1 MMSQFYQNIVDTDP
15 WNLSGHCPSSLQQT
29 GGESPGFTAPDWDRR
44 GGHFLDREQS
54 MSGHCPSQSTSGH
67 HPSQGYS
74 FYPTEALPG
83 YTPCGFRSTQ
93 LATVTEA
100 ISPCYQQI
108 YSDIPS
114 REALSQWTFQSSQGT
129 QMAQPDV
136 DHDTQFS
143 PPQQSSPCNIHFPH
157 GLQQNTYHPNVRN
170 LLSNWK
176 DEIYNSTQLPKY
188 LSFDPSKSKWSHF
201 YRKFEQYANNK
212 HWSAQ
217 ECKSNLKYV
226 LHGKAADYMAYLNEL
241 VPDLTYY
248 DFIMQMKRYMESQDL
263 YDLQLEQWHQQ
274 RTFGNN
280 TDCSCT
286 FNPNSHDCT
295 QTMGIQPKSSFQEPH
310 WQSQEQLIGYRGYQ
324 HNSYLPFDFSGSK
337 AMVHGPFQKIGMLS
351 TGGPAQEITYPE
363 NLSCGTL
370 DTKEQFASIQVPPVA
385 VQNGE
390 SHGMPI
396 GRGVLHQGSSQDRLS
411 SKHQIELEEI
421 CLPSKTKIDEGL
433 KLEKRNAEDMEE
445 GLVSLKSKSKKSA
458 SQPQSYQAIR
468 ESRPPQ
474 RERYRYMGSMAS
486 HPSAGSPKEIKTKG
500 TMEQLA
506 DIENTLKL
514 LVDALAIKPSAGGNF
529 RSRTPSPSTAIAQGG
544 SSLSPVR
551 GLQCNEED
559 LVFDTARSHHEGI
572 VHRCKQTL
580 SSEDEAS
587 GEQNGEGSKGDPQ
600 GILWMTEEVNSRIP
614 GLNPSDFN
622 NANDQNSFI
631 LGDTDDWSLDQTE
644 ESTNISSLL
653 PFPEGKGIQKAH
665 RDGMSVEELENLL
678 WPEPTE
684 LQLVQGDSM
693 GIHPEI
699 QESKSESTDFWWDSM
714 GPTELGSG
722 DEKESPEN
730 CEDYIDFMYDSLF
743 GTSPLNKEISS
754 TLQEDEEWIDQT
766 FKVMQNHQY
775 SAWNPFMSLEGE
787 MISVQLY
794 RTTGDFPICQIN
806 PPSSLRVPITLQ
818 DRSIKA
824 VIDTAAMVTVIS
836 DQIYKE
842 MKPNPPYL
850 KTTTLQTAGRNMRM
864 IGRIIGLVSIK
875 LGNIIFPTLVYVAPI
890 NNDMLLGLDFLLRIG
905 AGINL
910 KEQHLVVTGASE
922 IVPLEIEYQNR
933 ASHTISKITAEEV
946 EQIPAI
952 IYNLQERSCHNLHPD
967 EIYLPHN
974 SYERPQKDTYCHER
988 LDYPYLFYNQ
998 EVFGHADQ
1006 GMVVSPVTM
1015 LKGISVLS
1023 TTGQTNQLETET
1035 KRRPELNCC
1044 IYYRQEIALMTI
1056 MKCIQGDQGLYQS
1069 KCLVKPKLPVLW
1081 FVEDEQQWP
1090 WDPGGC

>member
-1 MMSQFYQNIVDTDP
+1 MMSQFFQNLVDTDP

-29 GGESPGFTAPDWDRR
+29 WGESSGFTAPDLDRR
-44 GGHFLDREQS
+44 GGHFLDRVQS

-67 HPSQGYS
+67 CPSQGYS
-74 FYPTEALPG
+74 FYPTESSPG
-83 YTPCGFRSTQ
+83 HIPCGFGSTQ
-93 LATVTEA
+93 SATAIEA
-100 ISPCYQQI
+100 VSPSYQQI
-108 YSDIPS
+108 YSDITS

-129 QMAQPDV
+129 QMEQPDV
-136 DHDTQFS
+136 YHNTQFS
-143 PPQQSSPCNIHFPH
+143 LPQQSSPCNIHFQH

-188 LSFDPSKSKWSHF
+188 LSFDLSKSKWSDF
-201 YRKFEQYANNK
+201 YRKFQQYADDK
-212 HWSAQ
+212 HWSSQ

-248 DFIMQMKRYMESQDL
+248 DFIMQMKKYMESQDL
-263 YDLQLEQWHQQ
+263 FDSQFEQWHRQ

-286 FNPNSHDCT
+286 SIPNSHDCT
-295 QTMGIQPKSSFQEPH
+295 QTMGIQPQSSFQERH
-310 WQSQEQLIGYRGYQ
+310 WQSQEQFIGYRGYQ
-324 HNSYLPFDFSGSK
+324 HDSYFPFDCSGSN
-337 AMVHGPFQKIGMLS
+337 AMVHGPFQKIEMLS
-351 TGGPAQEITYPE
+351 TGGPAQEMTCAE
-363 NLSCGTL
+363 NISCGSL
-370 DTKEQFASIQVPPVA
+370 DTKEQFTSIQVPPVA
-385 VQNGE
+385 VQNE
-390 SHGMPI
+390 EPHRMPI
-396 GRGVLHQGSSQDRLS
+396 GRGRGVLHQGSSHDKLS

-433 KLEKRNAEDMEE
+433 KSEKRNAENMEE
-445 GLVSLKSKSKKSA
+445 GLVSLKSKSKKSP
-458 SQPQSYQAIR
+458 SQPQSYQPIR

-486 HPSAGSPKEIKTKG
+486 HQSAGSPKESKTKG
-500 TMEQLA
+500 TEEQLA
-506 DIENTLKL
+506 DIEKTLKL
-514 LVDALAIKPSAGGNF
+514 LVEAMAIKPLAGGNF
-529 RSRTPSPSTAIAQGG
+529 RSRTPSPSTAGAQGG
-544 SSLSPVR
+544 RSLSPER
-551 GLQCNEED
+551 FLQCNEED

-572 VHRCKQTL
+572 VPRCKQTL

-622 NANDQNSFI
+622 KANDQNSFI

-644 ESTNISSLL
+644 VNTNISSLL
-653 PFPEGKGIQKAH
+653 PFPEEGKDIQ
-665 RDGMSVEELENLL
+665 MSVEELEELL
-678 WPEPTE
+678 WPEPKE

-699 QESKSESTDFWWDSM
+699 QVSKSEIIDFWWDSM
-714 GPTELGSG
+714 GPTELGSR

-743 GTSPLNKEISS
+743 GTSPLNKEIPS
-754 TLQEDEEWIDQT
+754 TLHEDEEWIDKT
-766 FKVMQNHQY
+766 FKEMQIQGY

-787 MISVQLY
+787 MISVQLD
-794 RTTGDFPICQIN
+794 RTTGDFPIGQIN
-806 PPSSLRVPITLQ
+806 PPSASSLRVPITLQ
-818 DRSIKA
+818 DRSMKA
-824 VIDTAAMVTVIS
+824 IIDTAAMVTVIS
-836 DQIYKE
+836 DQIYNE
-842 MKPNPPYL
+842 MKPNPPCL
-850 KTTTLQTAGRNMRM
+850 KATILQIARRNMKM
-864 IGRIIGLVSIK
+864 AGRIIGPVSIK
-875 LGNIIFPTLVYVAPI
+875 LGNVIFPTLVHVAPI

-910 KEQHLVVTGASE
+910 KERHLVFTGATE
-922 IVPLEIEYQNR
+922 IVPLEIDCENK

-952 IYNLQERSCHNLHPD
+952 IYKLQERSCHNLHPD
-967 EIYLPHN
+967 EIYLPHT
-974 SYERPQKDTYCHER
+974 SYERPQKNTYCHER
-988 LDYPYLFYNQ
+988 LDYPYLFNNQ
-998 EVFGHADQ
+998 GVFGHADQ

-1023 TTGQTNQLETET
+1023 TSQLETET
-1035 KRRPELNCC
+1035 KRRPELNYIC
-1044 IYYRQEIALMTI
+1044 YRQEIALMTI
-1056 MKCIQGDQGLYQS
+1056 MKCIQGQQGLYQS
-1069 KCLVKPKLPVLW
+1069 KCLVKPKLSVLW
-1081 FVEDEQQWP
+1081 FVEDERQWP

>member
-1 MMSQFYQNIVDTDP
+1 MMSQFFQNLVDTDP

-29 GGESPGFTAPDWDRR
+29 WGESPGFTAPDLDRR

-67 HPSQGYS
+67 CPSQGYS
-74 FYPTEALPG
+74 FYPTESSPG
-83 YTPCGFRSTQ
+83 HIPCGFGSNQ
-93 LATVTEA
+93 SATAIEA
-100 ISPCYQQI
+100 VSPCYQQI
-108 YSDIPS
+108 YSDITS
-114 REALSQWTFQSSQGT
+114 GEALSQWTFQSSQGT
-129 QMAQPDV
+129 QMEQPDV
-136 DHDTQFS
+136 YHNTQFS
-143 PPQQSSPCNIHFPH
+143 LPQQSSPCNIHFQH

-188 LSFDPSKSKWSHF
+188 LSFDPSKSKWSDF
-201 YRKFEQYANNK
+201 YRKFEQYADDK
-212 HWSAQ
+212 HWSSQ

-248 DFIMQMKRYMESQDL
+248 DFIMQMKKYMESQDL
-263 YDLQLEQWHQQ
+263 FDSQFEQWHRQ

-280 TDCSCT
+280 TDCSCP
-286 FNPNSHDCT
+286 FIHNSHDCT
-295 QTMGIQPKSSFQEPH
+295 QPMGIQPQSSFQEPH
-310 WQSQEQLIGYRGYQ
+310 WQSQEHGYRGYQ
-324 HNSYLPFDFSGSK
+324 YDSYLPFDCSGSN
-337 AMVHGPFQKIGMLS
+337 AMVHGPFQKIEMLS
-351 TGGPAQEITYPE
+351 TGGPAQEMNYPE

-370 DTKEQFASIQVPPVA
+370 DTKEQFASLQVPPAA

-390 SHGMPI
+390 SHRRPI

-433 KLEKRNAEDMEE
+433 KSEKRHAGNMEE

-458 SQPQSYQAIR
+458 SQPQSYQPIR

-486 HPSAGSPKEIKTKG
+486 HPSAGSPKESKTKG
-500 TMEQLA
+500 TEEQLA
-506 DIENTLKL
+506 DIEKTLKL

-529 RSRTPSPSTAIAQGG
+529 RSRTLSPSTAIAQGG
-544 SSLSPVR
+544 RSLSPVR
-551 GLQCNEED
+551 SLQGNEED

-572 VHRCKQTL
+572 VPRCKQTL

-587 GEQNGEGSKGDPQ
+587 GEQNGEGSKGEPQ
-600 GILWMTEEVNSRIP
+600 GILWMTEEVDSRIP
-614 GLNPSDFN
+614 GLNPSDTN
-622 NANDQNSFI
+622 KANDQNSFI
-631 LGDTDDWSLDQTE
+631 LVDTDDWSLDQTE
-644 ESTNISSLL
+644 ENTNISSLL
-653 PFPEGKGIQKAH
+653 LFPEEGKGIQKAH
-665 RDGMSVEELENLL
+665 RDGMSVEELEKLL
-678 WPEPTE
+678 WPKPTE
-684 LQLVQGDSM
+684 LHLVQGDSM
-693 GIHPEI
+693 GIPTEI
-699 QESKSESTDFWWDSM
+699 QESKSEITDFWWDSM
-714 GPTELGSG
+714 GPTELGLG

-730 CEDYIDFMYDSLF
+730 CEEYIDFMYDSLF
-743 GTSPLNKEISS
+743 GTSPLNKEIPS
-754 TLQEDEEWIDQT
+754 TLHEDEEWIDKT
-766 FKVMQNHQY
+766 FKEMQIQQY
-775 SAWNPFMSLEGE
+775 AAWNPFMSLEGE
-787 MISVQLY
+787 MISVQY
-794 RTTGDFPICQIN
+794 DRTTGDFPIGQIN

-836 DQIYKE
+836 DQIYNE
-842 MKPNPPYL
+842 IKPNPPCL
-850 KTTTLQTAGRNMRM
+850 KATTLQTAGRNVKMV
-864 IGRIIGLVSIK
+864 GRIIGPVSIK
-875 LGNIIFPTLVYVAPI
+875 LGNVIFPTLVHVAPI
-890 NNDMLLGLDFLLRIG
+890 NNNMLLGLDFLLRIG

-910 KEQHLVVTGASE
+910 KEQHLVVTGATE
-922 IVPLEIEYQNR
+922 IVPLEIEYENR
-933 ASHTISKITAEEV
+933 ASHTISKITADEA
-946 EQIPAI
+946 EQSPAI

-967 EIYLPHN
+967 EIYLPHT
-974 SYERPQKDTYCHER
+974 SYERPQKDTYCRER
-988 LDYPYLFYNQ
+988 LDYPYLFNNQ

-1023 TTGQTNQLETET
+1023 TTGHTNQLETET

-1044 IYYRQEIALMTI
+1044 ICYRQEIALMTI
-1056 MKCIQGDQGLYQS
+1056 LKCIQGEQGLYQS
-1069 KCLVKPKLPVLW
+1069 KCLVKPKLSVLW
-1081 FVEDEQQWP
+1081 FVEDERQWP

>member
-1 MMSQFYQNIVDTDP
+1 
-15 WNLSGHCPSSLQQT
+15 
-29 GGESPGFTAPDWDRR
+29 
-44 GGHFLDREQS
+44 

-136 DHDTQFS
+136 DHNTQFS

-157 GLQQNTYHPNVRN
+157 GLQQNTYHPNAQN
-170 LLSNWK
+170 LFSNCK
-176 DEIYNSTQLPKY
+176 DENYDPTQLPKY
-188 LSFDPSKSKWSHF
+188 LSFDPSESKWSDF
-201 YRKFEQYANNK
+201 YRKFKQYADDK
-212 HWSAQ
+212 HWSSQ

-248 DFIMQMKRYMESQDL
+248 DFIMQMKRYMESQDF
-263 YDLQLEQWHQQ
+263 YDSQFEQWHQQ

-286 FNPNSHDCT
+286 FIPNSHDCT
-295 QTMGIQPKSSFQEPH
+295 QTMGIQPQSSFQEHH
-310 WQSQEQLIGYRGYQ
+310 WQSQEQFIGYRGYQ
-324 HNSYLPFDFSGSK
+324 FDSYLPFYFTGSN
-337 AMVHGPFQKIGMLS
+337 AMVHGPFQKIEMLS
-351 TGGPAQEITYPE
+351 MDGPAQEMTCPE

-370 DTKEQFASIQVPPVA
+370 DTKEQFASFQVPPVA

-390 SHGMPI
+390 SHHRPI

-411 SKHQIELEEI
+411 SKHQIEQEEI

-433 KLEKRNAEDMEE
+433 KSEKRNTVNMEE

-458 SQPQSYQAIR
+458 SQPQSYQPIR
-468 ESRPPQ
+468 ESRPSQ

-486 HPSAGSPKEIKTKG
+486 HPSAGSPKESKTEG
-500 TMEQLA
+500 TEEQLA
-506 DIENTLKL
+506 DIEKTLKL
-514 LVDALAIKPSAGGNF
+514 LVEAMAIKPSAGGNF

-544 SSLSPVR
+544 SSLSPVY

-572 VHRCKQTL
+572 VPRCKKTL
-580 SSEDEAS
+580 SSDDEAS
-587 GEQNGEGSKGDPQ
+587 GEQNGEGSKGEPQ
-600 GILWMTEEVNSRIP
+600 GILWMTEEVDSRIP
-614 GLNPSDFN
+614 GLNPSDTN
-622 NANDQNSFI
+622 KANDQNSFI

-644 ESTNISSLL
+644 ENTNISSLL
-653 PFPEGKGIQKAH
+653 PFPEEGKDIQ
-665 RDGMSVEELENLL
+665 MSVEELEELL

-693 GIHPEI
+693 GIQTAI
-699 QESKSESTDFWWDSM
+699 QESKSEITDFWWDSM
-714 GPTELGSG
+714 RPTELGSR
-722 DEKESPEN
+722 DIKESPEN

-743 GTSPLNKEISS
+743 GTSPLNKETPS
-754 TLQEDEEWIDQT
+754 TLHEDEEWIDQT
-766 FKVMQNHQY
+766 FKEMQIHRY

-787 MISVQLY
+787 MISVQS
-794 RTTGDFPICQIN
+794 TGDFPICQIN

-842 MKPNPPYL
+842 MNPNPPCL
-850 KTTTLQTAGRNMRM
+850 KITTLQTAGRNMKM
-864 IGRIIGLVSIK
+864 VGRIIGPVSIK
-875 LGNIIFPTLVYVAPI
+875 LGNVIFPTLVHVAAI
-890 NNDMLLGLDFLLRIG
+890 NNDTLLGLDFLLRIG

-910 KEQHLVVTGASE
+910 KERHLVVTGATE
-922 IVPLEIEYQNR
+922 IVPLEIEYENR

-946 EQIPAI
+946 EQIQAI
-952 IYNLQERSCHNLHPD
+952 IYNLQERSYHNLHPD
-967 EIYLPHN
+967 EIYLPHT
-974 SYERPQKDTYCHER
+974 SYERPQKDTYCQER
-988 LDYPYLFYNQ
+988 LDYPYLFNNQ
-998 EVFGHADQ
+998 EMFGHADQ

-1023 TTGQTNQLETET
+1023 TTWHTNQLETEI
-1035 KRRPELNCC
+1035 KRRPKLNCC
-1044 IYYRQEIALMTI
+1044 ICYRQEIALMTI
-1056 MKCIQGDQGLYQS
+1056 VKYIQGDQGLYQS
-1069 KCLVKPKLPVLW
+1069 ECLVKPNLSVLW
-1081 FVEDEQQWP
+1081 FVEDERQWP

>member
-1 MMSQFYQNIVDTDP
+1 MMSQFFQNFVDTDP

-29 GGESPGFTAPDWDRR
+29 WGESPGFTAPDLDRR

-67 HPSQGYS
+67 CPSQGYS
-74 FYPTEALPG
+74 FYPTESSPG
-83 YTPCGFRSTQ
+83 HIPCGFGSTQ
-93 LATVTEA
+93 SATAIEA
-100 ISPCYQQI
+100 VSPCYQQI
-108 YSDIPS
+108 YSDITS
-114 REALSQWTFQSSQGT
+114 GEALSQWTFQSSQGT
-129 QMAQPDV
+129 QMEQPDV
-136 DHDTQFS
+136 YHNTQFS
-143 PPQQSSPCNIHFPH
+143 LPQQSSPCNIHFQH

-188 LSFDPSKSKWSHF
+188 LSFDPSKSKWSDF
-201 YRKFEQYANNK
+201 YRKFEQYADDK
-212 HWSAQ
+212 HWSSQ

-248 DFIMQMKRYMESQDL
+248 DFIMQMKKYMESQDL
-263 YDLQLEQWHQQ
+263 FDSQFEQWHRQ

-280 TDCSCT
+280 TDCLCA
-286 FNPNSHDCT
+286 FIPNSHDCT
-295 QTMGIQPKSSFQEPH
+295 QPMSIQPQSSFQEPH
-310 WQSQEQLIGYRGYQ
+310 WQSQEHGYRGYQ
-324 HNSYLPFDFSGSK
+324 YDSYLPFDCSGSN
-337 AMVHGPFQKIGMLS
+337 AMVHGPFQKIEMLS
-351 TGGPAQEITYPE
+351 TGGPAQEMNYPE

-370 DTKEQFASIQVPPVA
+370 DTKEQFASLQVPPVA
-385 VQNGE
+385 AQNGE
-390 SHGMPI
+390 SHRSPI

-433 KLEKRNAEDMEE
+433 KSEKRNTVNMEE

-458 SQPQSYQAIR
+458 SQPQSYQPIR

-486 HPSAGSPKEIKTKG
+486 HPSAGSPKESKTKG
-500 TMEQLA
+500 TEEQLA
-506 DIENTLKL
+506 DIEKTLEL
-514 LVDALAIKPSAGGNF
+514 LVEAMAIKPSAGGNF

-572 VHRCKQTL
+572 VPRCKQTL
-580 SSEDEAS
+580 SSDDEAS
-587 GEQNGEGSKGDPQ
+587 GEQNGEGSKGEPQ
-600 GILWMTEEVNSRIP
+600 VILWMTEEVDSRIP
-614 GLNPSDFN
+614 GLDPSDTN
-622 NANDQNSFI
+622 KANDLNSFI
-631 LGDTDDWSLDQTE
+631 LGNTDDWSLDQTE
-644 ESTNISSLL
+644 VNTNISSLL
-653 PFPEGKGIQKAH
+653 PFPEEGKDIQ
-665 RDGMSVEELENLL
+665 MSVEELEKLL

-693 GIHPEI
+693 GIHTEI
-699 QESKSESTDFWWDSM
+699 QESKSEITGFWWDSM
-714 GPTELGSG
+714 GPTELGSR

-754 TLQEDEEWIDQT
+754 TLHEDEEWIDQT
-766 FKVMQNHQY
+766 FKVMQIHRY

-787 MISVQLY
+787 MISVQLD

-824 VIDTAAMVTVIS
+824 VIDTAAMMTVIS

-842 MKPNPPYL
+842 MKPNPPCL
-850 KTTTLQTAGRNMRM
+850 KATTLQSAGRNMKM
-864 IGRIIGLVSIK
+864 VGRIIGPVSIK
-875 LGNIIFPTLVYVAPI
+875 LGNVIFPTLVHVAAI

-910 KEQHLVVTGASE
+910 KELHLVVKGATE
-922 IVPLEIEYQNR
+922 IVPLEIKYENK

-946 EQIPAI
+946 EQIPAM

-967 EIYLPHN
+967 EIYLPHT

-988 LDYPYLFYNQ
+988 LDYPYLFNNQ
-998 EVFGHADQ
+998 EVFGYADQ

-1015 LKGISVLS
+1015 LKGMSVLS
-1023 TTGQTNQLETET
+1023 TTGHTNQLETET

-1044 IYYRQEIALMTI
+1044 ICCRQEISLMTI
-1056 MKCIQGDQGLYQS
+1056 MKYIQGEHGLYQS
-1069 KCLVKPKLPVLW
+1069 KCLVKPKLSVQW
-1081 FVEDEQQWP
+1081 FVKDEQQWP

>member
-1 MMSQFYQNIVDTDP
+1 MMSQFFQNLVDTDP

-29 GGESPGFTAPDWDRR
+29 WGESPGFTAPDLDRR

-67 HPSQGYS
+67 CPSQGYS
-74 FYPTEALPG
+74 FYPTESSPG
-83 YTPCGFRSTQ
+83 HIPCGFGSNQ
-93 LATVTEA
+93 SATAIEA
-100 ISPCYQQI
+100 VSPCYQQI
-108 YSDIPS
+108 YSDITS
-114 REALSQWTFQSSQGT
+114 GEALSQWTFQSSQGT
-129 QMAQPDV
+129 QMEQPDV
-136 DHDTQFS
+136 YHNTQFS
-143 PPQQSSPCNIHFPH
+143 LPQQPSPCNIHFQH

-188 LSFDPSKSKWSHF
+188 LSFDPSKSKWSDF
-201 YRKFEQYANNK
+201 YRKFEQYADDK
-212 HWSAQ
+212 HWSSQ

-248 DFIMQMKRYMESQDL
+248 DFIMQMKKYMESQDL
-263 YDLQLEQWHQQ
+263 FDSQFEQWHRQ

-286 FNPNSHDCT
+286 FIPNSHDCT
-295 QTMGIQPKSSFQEPH
+295 QPMGIQPQSSFQEPH
-310 WQSQEQLIGYRGYQ
+310 WQSQEHGYRGYQ
-324 HNSYLPFDFSGSK
+324 YDSYLPFDCSGSN
-337 AMVHGPFQKIGMLS
+337 AMVHGPFQKIEMLS
-351 TGGPAQEITYPE
+351 TGGPAQEMNYPE

-370 DTKEQFASIQVPPVA
+370 DTKEQFASLQVPPVA

-390 SHGMPI
+390 SHRSPI
-396 GRGVLHQGSSQDRLS
+396 GRGVLHLGSSQDRIS

-421 CLPSKTKIDEGL
+421 FLPSKTKIDEGL
-433 KLEKRNAEDMEE
+433 KSEKRNAENMEE
-445 GLVSLKSKSKKSA
+445 GLVSLKSKSKKSV
-458 SQPQSYQAIR
+458 SQPQSYQPIR
-468 ESRPPQ
+468 EPGPPQ

-486 HPSAGSPKEIKTKG
+486 HRSAGSPKESKTKG
-500 TMEQLA
+500 TEEQLA

-514 LVDALAIKPSAGGNF
+514 LVDALSIKPSAGGNF

-544 SSLSPVR
+544 KSLSPVR
-551 GLQCNEED
+551 SLQCNEED

-572 VHRCKQTL
+572 VPRCKQTT

-587 GEQNGEGSKGDPQ
+587 GEHNGEGSKGKPQ
-600 GILWMTEEVNSRIP
+600 VILWMTEEVDSRIP
-614 GLNPSDFN
+614 GLNPSDTN
-622 NANDQNSFI
+622 KANDQNNFI

-644 ESTNISSLL
+644 ENTNISSLL
-653 PFPEGKGIQKAH
+653 LFPEERKGIQKAH
-665 RDGMSVEELENLL
+665 RDGMSVEELEKLL

-693 GIHPEI
+693 GIHTEI
-699 QESKSESTDFWWDSM
+699 QESKSEITDFWWDSI

-730 CEDYIDFMYDSLF
+730 CEEYIDYMYDSLF
-743 GTSPLNKEISS
+743 GTSPLNKEIPS
-754 TLQEDEEWIDQT
+754 TLHEDEEWIDKT
-766 FKVMQNHQY
+766 FKEMQIQRY

-787 MISVQLY
+787 MISVQLD
-794 RTTGDFPICQIN
+794 RTTGVFPFCQIN

-850 KTTTLQTAGRNMRM
+850 KVTTLKTAGRNMKM
-864 IGRIIGLVSIK
+864 VGRIIGPVSIK
-875 LGNIIFPTLVYVAPI
+875 LGNVIFPTLVHVAPI

-910 KEQHLVVTGASE
+910 KERYLVVTGASE
-922 IVPLEIEYQNR
+922 IVPLEIEYENR

-952 IYNLQERSCHNLHPD
+952 IYKLQEMSCHNLHPG
-967 EIYLPHN
+967 ERYLPHN
-974 SYERPQKDTYCHER
+974 SNERPQKDTYCHQR
-988 LDYPYLFYNQ
+988 LDYPYLFNNQ

-1023 TTGQTNQLETET
+1023 TTGHTSQLETET

-1044 IYYRQEIALMTI
+1044 IRYRQEISLMTI
-1056 MKCIQGDQGLYQS
+1056 MKCIQGEQGLYQS
-1069 KCLVKPKLPVLW
+1069 KCLIKQKLSVLW
-1081 FVEDEQQWP
+1081 FVEDERQWP

>member
-1 MMSQFYQNIVDTDP
+1 MMSQFCQNIVDTDP

-29 GGESPGFTAPDWDRR
+29 WGESPGFTAPDWDRR

-54 MSGHCPSQSTSGH
+54 MSGHCPSQSTNGH
-67 HPSQGYS
+67 CPSQGYS
-74 FYPTEALPG
+74 FYPTGSSPG
-83 YTPCGFRSTQ
+83 HIPCGFGSTQ
-93 LATVTEA
+93 LATATEA
-100 ISPCYQQI
+100 FSPCYHQI

-114 REALSQWTFQSSQGT
+114 GEALSQWTFQSGQGT

-136 DHDTQFS
+136 YHNTQFS
-143 PPQQSSPCNIHFPH
+143 LPHQSSPCNIHF
-157 GLQQNTYHPNVRN
+157 QQNTYHPDVRN

-188 LSFDPSKSKWSHF
+188 LSFDPSKSKWSDF
-201 YRKFEQYANNK
+201 YRKFEQYADDK
-212 HWSAQ
+212 HWSSQ

-248 DFIMQMKRYMESQDL
+248 DFIMQMKKYMESQDL
-263 YDLQLEQWHQQ
+263 FDSQFEQWHRQ

-286 FNPNSHDCT
+286 FIPNSHDCT
-295 QTMGIQPKSSFQEPH
+295 QPMGILPQSSFQERH
-310 WQSQEQLIGYRGYQ
+310 WQSQEQFIGYRGYQ
-324 HNSYLPFDFSGSK
+324 HDSYLPFDFSGSN
-337 AMVHGPFQKIGMLS
+337 AMVHGPFQKIEMLS
-351 TGGPAQEITYPE
+351 TGGPAQEMTCPE

-370 DTKEQFASIQVPPVA
+370 DTKEQFASFQVPPVA

-390 SHGMPI
+390 SHQRPI

-411 SKHQIELEEI
+411 SKHQIELKEI

-433 KLEKRNAEDMEE
+433 KSEKRNAENMEE
-445 GLVSLKSKSKKSA
+445 GLVSLKRESKKSA
-458 SQPQSYQAIR
+458 SQPESYQPIR
-468 ESRPPQ
+468 ESRPQQ

-486 HPSAGSPKEIKTKG
+486 HPSAGSPKESKTKG
-500 TMEQLA
+500 TEEQLA
-506 DIENTLKL
+506 DIEKTLKL
-514 LVDALAIKPSAGGNF
+514 LVEAMAIKRSAGGNF

-572 VHRCKQTL
+572 VPRCKQTL

-644 ESTNISSLL
+644 ESTNLSSLL
-653 PFPEGKGIQKAH
+653 PFPEEGKGIQKAH
-665 RDGMSVEELENLL
+665 RDGMSVEELEKLL

-684 LQLVQGDSM
+684 LQLVQDDSM
-693 GIHPEI
+693 GIHTEI
-699 QESKSESTDFWWDSM
+699 QESKSEITDFWWDSM
-714 GPTELGSG
+714 GPTELGLG

-730 CEDYIDFMYDSLF
+730 CEEYIDFMYDSLF
-743 GTSPLNKEISS
+743 GTSPLNKEIPS
-754 TLQEDEEWIDQT
+754 TLHEDEEWIDKT
-766 FKVMQNHQY
+766 FKEMQIQQY

-787 MISVQLY
+787 MISVQY
-794 RTTGDFPICQIN
+794 DRTTGDFPIGQIN
-806 PPSSLRVPITLQ
+806 LPSSLRVPITLQ

-842 MKPNPPYL
+842 MKSNPPCL
-850 KTTTLQTAGRNMRM
+850 KTTTLQTAGRNMKM
-864 IGRIIGLVSIK
+864 VGRIIGPVSIK
-875 LGNIIFPTLVYVAPI
+875 LGNVIFPTLVHVAPI
-890 NNDMLLGLDFLLRIG
+890 NNDMLMGLDFLLRIG

-910 KEQHLVVTGASE
+910 KEQHLVVTGATE
-922 IVPLEIEYQNR
+922 IVPLEIEYENR

-946 EQIPAI
+946 EQIPAV
-952 IYNLQERSCHNLHPD
+952 IYKLQERSCHNLHPD

-988 LDYPYLFYNQ
+988 LDYPYLFN
-998 EVFGHADQ
+998 
-1006 GMVVSPVTM
+1006 
-1015 LKGISVLS
+1015 
-1023 TTGQTNQLETET
+1023 N
-1035 KRRPELNCC
+1035 
-1044 IYYRQEIALMTI
+1044 
-1056 MKCIQGDQGLYQS
+1056 
-1069 KCLVKPKLPVLW
+1069 
-1081 FVEDEQQWP
+1081 
-1090 WDPGGC
+1090 

>member
-1 MMSQFYQNIVDTDP
+1 MMSQFCQNIVDTDP

-29 GGESPGFTAPDWDRR
+29 WGESPGFTAPDWDRR

-67 HPSQGYS
+67 CPSQGYS
-74 FYPTEALPG
+74 FYPTESLPEHI
-83 YTPCGFRSTQ
+83 PCGFRSTQ
-93 LATVTEA
+93 LATAIEA

-114 REALSQWTFQSSQGT
+114 REALRQWTFQSSQGT
-129 QMAQPDV
+129 QMTQPDV
-136 DHDTQFS
+136 DHNTQFS
-143 PPQQSSPCNIHFPH
+143 PPQQSSPCNIHFQH

-188 LSFDPSKSKWSHF
+188 LSFDPSKSKWSDF
-201 YRKFEQYANNK
+201 YRKFEQYADDK
-212 HWSAQ
+212 HWSSQ

-241 VPDLTYY
+241 VPDLIYY

-263 YDLQLEQWHQQ
+263 YDSQFEQWHRQ

-286 FNPNSHDCT
+286 FIPNSHDCT
-295 QTMGIQPKSSFQEPH
+295 QTMGIQPQSSFQERH
-310 WQSQEQLIGYRGYQ
+310 GQSQEQFIGYRGYQ
-324 HNSYLPFDFSGSK
+324 HDSYLPFDFSGSN
-337 AMVHGPFQKIGMLS
+337 AMVHGPFQKIEMLS
-351 TGGPAQEITYPE
+351 TGGPVEEMTCPE

-370 DTKEQFASIQVPPVA
+370 DTKEQFASFQVPPVA

-390 SHGMPI
+390 SHQRPI

-411 SKHQIELEEI
+411 SKHQIELKEI

-433 KLEKRNAEDMEE
+433 KSEKRNAENMEE
-445 GLVSLKSKSKKSA
+445 GLVSLKSESKKSA
-458 SQPQSYQAIR
+458 SQPESYQPIR
-468 ESRPPQ
+468 ESRPQQ
-474 RERYRYMGSMAS
+474 REKYRYMGSMAS
-486 HPSAGSPKEIKTKG
+486 HPSAGSPKESKTKG
-500 TMEQLA
+500 TEEQLA
-506 DIENTLKL
+506 DIEKTLKL
-514 LVDALAIKPSAGGNF
+514 LVEAMAIKPSAGGNF
-529 RSRTPSPSTAIAQGG
+529 RSRTPSPSTVIAQGG
-544 SSLSPVR
+544 SSLSPVH

-572 VHRCKQTL
+572 VLRCKQTL
-580 SSEDEAS
+580 SSDDEAS
-587 GEQNGEGSKGDPQ
+587 GEQNGEGSKGEPQ
-600 GILWMTEEVNSRIP
+600 GILWMTEEVDSRIP
-614 GLNPSDFN
+614 GLNPSDTN
-622 NANDQNSFI
+622 KAIDQNSFI
-631 LGDTDDWSLDQTE
+631 LGDTDEWSLDQTE
-644 ESTNISSLL
+644 ENTNISSLL
-653 PFPEGKGIQKAH
+653 PFPEEGKDIQ
-665 RDGMSVEELENLL
+665 MSFEELEELL

-693 GIHPEI
+693 GIHTEI
-699 QESKSESTDFWWDSM
+699 LESKSEITDFWWDSM
-714 GPTELGSG
+714 GPTELGLG

-730 CEDYIDFMYDSLF
+730 CEEYIDFMYDSLF
-743 GTSPLNKEISS
+743 DTSPLNKEIPS
-754 TLQEDEEWIDQT
+754 TLHEDEEWIDKT
-766 FKVMQNHQY
+766 FKEMQIQQY
-775 SAWNPFMSLEGE
+775 SVWNPFMSLEGE
-787 MISVQLY
+787 MISVQY
-794 RTTGDFPICQIN
+794 DRTTGDFPICQMN
-806 PPSSLRVPITLQ
+806 PSSSLKVPITLQ

-842 MKPNPPYL
+842 MKPSPPCL
-850 KTTTLQTAGRNMRM
+850 NATTLQTAGRNMKM
-864 IGRIIGLVSIK
+864 VGRIIGPLSIK
-875 LGNIIFPTLVYVAPI
+875 LGNVIFPTLVHVAPI
-890 NNDMLLGLDFLLRIG
+890 NKDMLLGLDFLLRIG

-910 KEQHLVVTGASE
+910 KELHLVVTGASE
-922 IVPLEIEYQNR
+922 IVPLEIEYENR

-946 EQIPAI
+946 EQIPVI
-952 IYNLQERSCHNLHPD
+952 IYKLQEMSCHNLHPG

-988 LDYPYLFYNQ
+988 LDYPYLFNNQ

-1023 TTGQTNQLETET
+1023 TTEHTNQLETET

-1044 IYYRQEIALMTI
+1044 ICYRQEIFLMTI
-1056 MKCIQGDQGLYQS
+1056 RKYIQGEHGFYQS
-1069 KCLVKPKLPVLW
+1069 KCLVKPKLSVLW
-1081 FVEDEQQWP
+1081 LVKDEQQWP

>member
-1 MMSQFYQNIVDTDP
+1 MDIFWIGNSQCLGTARHSQHLGTACHRGIHFIPQ
-15 WNLSGHCPSSLQQT
+15 S
-29 GGESPGFTAPDWDRR
+29 SPG
-44 GGHFLDREQS
+44 HI
-54 MSGHCPSQSTSGH
+54 
-67 HPSQGYS
+67 
-74 FYPTEALPG
+74 
-83 YTPCGFRSTQ
+83 PCGFGNTQ
-93 LATVTEA
+93 LATATEA
-100 ISPCYQQI
+100 ISPWYQQI

-114 REALSQWTFQSSQGT
+114 GEALSQWTFQSSQGT
-129 QMAQPDV
+129 QMEQPDV
-136 DHDTQFS
+136 YHNTPFS
-143 PPQQSSPCNIHFPH
+143 PPQQSSPCNIHFQH
-157 GLQQNTYHPNVRN
+157 RLQQNTYHPNVRN

-176 DEIYNSTQLPKY
+176 DEIDNSTQLPKY
-188 LSFDPSKSKWSHF
+188 LSFDPSKSKWSDF
-201 YRKFEQYANNK
+201 YRKFEQYADDE
-212 HWSAQ
+212 HWSSQ

-263 YDLQLEQWHQQ
+263 YDSQFEQWHRQ

-286 FNPNSHDCT
+286 FIPNSHNCT
-295 QTMGIQPKSSFQEPH
+295 QTMGIQPQSSFQERIG
-310 WQSQEQLIGYRGYQ
+310 QSQEQFIGYRGYQ
-324 HNSYLPFDFSGSK
+324 HDSYLPFDFSGSN
-337 AMVHGPFQKIGMLS
+337 AMVHGPFQKIEMLS
-351 TGGPAQEITYPE
+351 MGGPAQEMTYPE

-370 DTKEQFASIQVPPVA
+370 DTKEQFASFQVPPAA

-390 SHGMPI
+390 SHRRPI

-411 SKHQIELEEI
+411 SKHQIELKEI
-421 CLPSKTKIDEGL
+421 CLPSKAKIDEGL
-433 KLEKRNAEDMEE
+433 KSEKRNAENMEE
-445 GLVSLKSKSKKSA
+445 GLVSLKSESKKFA
-458 SQPQSYQAIR
+458 SQPQNYQPIR
-468 ESRPPQ
+468 ESRPQQ

-486 HPSAGSPKEIKTKG
+486 HPSAGSPKESKTKG
-500 TMEQLA
+500 TEEQLA
-506 DIENTLKL
+506 DIEKTLKL
-514 LVDALAIKPSAGGNF
+514 LVEAMAIKPSAGGNF

-544 SSLSPVR
+544 RSLSPVR
-551 GLQCNEED
+551 SLQYNEEE

-572 VHRCKQTL
+572 VPRCKQTL

-587 GEQNGEGSKGDPQ
+587 GEQNGEGSKGEPQ
-600 GILWMTEEVNSRIP
+600 GILWMTEEVDSRIP
-614 GLNPSDFN
+614 GLNPSDTN
-622 NANDQNSFI
+622 KANDQNSFI
-631 LGDTDDWSLDQTE
+631 LGDTDDCSLDQTE
-644 ESTNISSLL
+644 VNTNISSLL
-653 PFPEGKGIQKAH
+653 PFPEEGKSIQ
-665 RDGMSVEELENLL
+665 MSVEELEELL
-678 WPEPTE
+678 WPEPTG

-693 GIHPEI
+693 GIHTEI
-699 QESKSESTDFWWDSM
+699 QESKSEITDFWWDSM
-714 GPTELGSG
+714 GPTELGSR

-743 GTSPLNKEISS
+743 GTSPLNKEIPS
-754 TLQEDEEWIDQT
+754 TLHEDEEWIDQT
-766 FKVMQNHQY
+766 FKEMQIQRY

-787 MISVQLY
+787 MISVQLD
-794 RTTGDFPICQIN
+794 RTTGDFPICQMN

-818 DRSIKA
+818 DKSIKA

-864 IGRIIGLVSIK
+864 VGHMIGPVSIK
-875 LGNIIFPTLVYVAPI
+875 LGNVIFPTLVHVAQI

-905 AGINL
+905 AGFNL
-910 KEQHLVVTGASE
+910 KEQHLVVTGATE
-922 IVPLEIEYQNR
+922 IVPLEIEYENR

-946 EQIPAI
+946 EQSPAI
-952 IYNLQERSCHNLHPD
+952 IYNLQERSGHNVRPD
-967 EIYLPHN
+967 EIYLPHT

-988 LDYPYLFYNQ
+988 LDYPYLFNNQ

-1023 TTGQTNQLETET
+1023 TTGHTNQLETET
-1035 KRRPELNCC
+1035 KRRPQLNCC
-1044 IYYRQEIALMTI
+1044 ICYRQEIALMTI
-1056 MKCIQGDQGLYQS
+1056 MKYIQGEQGLYQS
-1069 KCLVKPKLPVLW
+1069 KCFVKPKLSVLW